1 MEGDASSTQTQVPPA
16 TILKSV
22 NIALQVSYIYNA
34 MCVSGRNADG
44 L

>member
-1 MEGDASSTQTQVPPA
+1 MEGDASNTQTQVPPA

-22 NIALQVSYIYNA
+22 NIALKVSYNV